1 MQELVT
7 QILQCIRICNQF
19 RFFFL
24 PLGVV
29 SSIYKLLIF
38 FALSLQLFSRLPTA
52 MQLTISLDF
61 SGDIISVDVPE
72 SLSLDD
78 FKAYLQAET
87 GISPEE
93 QTLKLN
99 GNTLRE
105 NKALAELGIVND
117 DLLILSK
124 ARPEGRMPV
133 PSLQQVSAL
142 TNPSSSQINERVE
155 MVRQQILSDQQALE
169 NIRLTQPSLHNVIN
183 NAETFRNLMIEQF
196 REQERDSS
204 STQAEL
210 LRLQQDPDNPE
221 TQARI
226 MELIQQEA
234 IEENMK
240 LAWDIS
246 PESFTSVNMLY
257 LKLKISGVEQIALVD
272 TGAAMTII
280 SPDIAQECGISRLID
295 KRFQGQAVGVGT
307 QNIGGKIHSVPLEI
321 QGTGVELPCSFY
333 VVDTSVGILF
343 GLDMLK
349 RHRCVV
355 DLARDVL
362 IIGGQFEAKFLTES
376 EIPRKSLGGNIFS
389 REA

>member
-1 MQELVT
+1 
-7 QILQCIRICNQF
+7 
-19 RFFFL
+19 
-24 PLGVV
+24 
-29 SSIYKLLIF
+29 
-38 FALSLQLFSRLPTA
+38 

-87 GISPEE
+87 GVSPEE

-99 GNTLRE
+99 GNPLKANKTLI
-105 NKALAELGIVND
+105 ELGIVND

-124 ARPEGRMPV
+124 VRAAVLAAPRSASSQHLAPIPAAAGQ
-133 PSLQQVSAL
+133 PSD
-142 TNPSSSQINERVE
+142 SQINERVE
-155 MVRQQILSDQQALE
+155 MVRQQILSDPQAIE
-169 NIRLTQPSLHNVIN
+169 NIRISQPSLYNAIN
-183 NAETFRNLMIEQF
+183 NPEMFRSLMIEQV
-196 REQERDSS
+196 REQQRDSS
-204 STQAEL
+204 ATQAEL
-210 LRLQQDPDNPE
+210 FRLQQDPDNPE
-221 TQARI
+221 NQARI

-257 LKLKISGVEQIALVD
+257 LKLKINGVEQVALVD

-321 QGTGVELPCSFY
+321 HGTGVELPCSFY

-349 RHRCVV
+349 RHRCVI
-355 DLARDVL
+355 DLTRDVL
-362 IIGGQFEAKFLTES
+362 IIGGQFEAKFLSES